1 MKILRAATV
10 LALVTIG
17 VGIGYLSAQG
27 DANAASDGLSAQD
40 YADIQQL
47 YWRYNHGADFR
58 DPELFGSAFAED
70 ALFQPGFESDVNGRT
85 EIISFIS
92 RGEKGTDSGSRHW
105 NNSWRI
111 TLTAEG
117 AQGRVY
123 WLVLDVGSG
132 NPIAG
137 LPGAV
142 QPTHRS
148 TGYYDDVY
156 VKMADGWRIK
166 KRTLNFDEAE

>member
-1 MKILRAATV
+1 MRTVRAATV
-10 LALVTIG
+10 VALIGIG
-17 VGIGYLSAQG
+17 VVIGYLSAQG
-27 DANAASDGLSAQD
+27 NVSAASDGLSAQD

-58 DPELFGSAFAED
+58 DAELLASAFTED
-70 ALFQPGFESDVNGRT
+70 GLFQRGLEPYAVGR
-85 EIISFIS
+85 EQIVAVMS

-111 TLTAEG
+111 TATPEG
-117 AQGRVY
+117 ARGRVY

-132 NPIAG
+132 EPLAG
-137 LPGAV
+137 VPGAV
-142 QPTHRS
+142 RPTHRS

-156 VKMADGWRIK
+156 LKTAEGWRIK
-166 KRTLNFDEAE
+166 SRTLNFDEAE